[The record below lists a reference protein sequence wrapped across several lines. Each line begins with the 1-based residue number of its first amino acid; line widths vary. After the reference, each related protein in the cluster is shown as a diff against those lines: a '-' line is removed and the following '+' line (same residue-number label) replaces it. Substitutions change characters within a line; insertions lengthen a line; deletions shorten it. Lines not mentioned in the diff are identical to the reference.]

1 MNIDAELIKD
11 CIRDVLSERAS
22 VDPETHKIHHETL
35 SDFLPQ
41 LSDFLAYR
49 RMRMAQLKKRQEN
62 WEKITNT
69 AVGVVV
75 VSVVTA
81 VIGVL
86 AWVGSLVV
94 QAFIHWVHAAP
105 TGGG

>member
-1 MNIDAELIKD
+1 MTVDADLIKS
-11 CIRDVLSERAS
+11 CVRDVLSERAV
-22 VDPETHKIHHETL
+22 VDPETHRDHHQFL
-35 SDFLPQ
+35 SDLLPE
-41 LSDFLAYR
+41 LRDFLAYR

-75 VSVVTA
+75 VSAVTA
-81 VIGVL
+81 VIGTL
-86 AWVGSLVV
+86 AWIGSLVV

>member
-1 MNIDAELIKD
+1 MSVDAELIKE

-22 VDPETHKIHHETL
+22 VDPETHRAHHETL

-41 LSDFLAYR
+41 LGDFLAYR
-49 RMRMAQLKKRQEN
+49 RLRIAQLKKRQEN

-75 VSVVTA
+75 VSIVTA
-81 VIGVL
+81 IIGTF
-86 AWVGSLVV
+86 AWIGSLVL
-94 QAFIHWVHAAP
+94 QAVIHWIQSAP
-105 TGGG
+105 PSGG